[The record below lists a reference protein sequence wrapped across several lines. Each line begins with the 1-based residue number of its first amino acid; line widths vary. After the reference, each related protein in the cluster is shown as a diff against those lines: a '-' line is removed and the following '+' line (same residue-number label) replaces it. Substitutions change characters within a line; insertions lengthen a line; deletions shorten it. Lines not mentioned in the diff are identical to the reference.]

1 MTTTVDIYDPAQCCA
16 TGACSPDA
24 DDELAQFASSLE
36 WLKERGISV
45 SRYNLGHQ
53 PGAFAQNALVKST
66 LQSSGVGCLPLVL
79 ADGAIVAQGRYPTRD
94 ELASTLGLG
103 AAPAAKA
110 SCCAPAPAAA
120 QSACCAPAPAA
131 AKSSCCAPAAE
142 TASAPDKRCCG

>member
-53 PGAFAQNALVKST
+53 PGAFAQNALVKAA
-66 LQSSGVGCLPLVL
+66 LQSNGVGCLPLVL
-79 ADGAIVAQGRYPTRD
+79 ADGAIVSQGRYPSRD
-94 ELASTLGLG
+94 ELASKLGIG
-103 AAPAAKA
+103 AAAVAPAAGT
-110 SCCAPAPAAA
+110 
-120 QSACCAPAPAA
+120 
-131 AKSSCCAPAAE
+131 SCCAPAAA
-142 TASAPDKRCCG
+142 TADAPSKRCCG

>member
-53 PGAFAQNALVKST
+53 PGAFAQNALVKGT
-66 LQSSGVGCLPLVL
+66 LQSNGVGCLPLVL
-79 ADGAIVAQGRYPTRD
+79 ADGAIVSQGRYPTRD
-94 ELASTLGLG
+94 ELATNLGLG
-103 AAPAAKA
+103 ASPAAAALPAA
-110 SCCAPAPAAA
+110 SCCAPAAATE
-120 QSACCAPAPAA
+120 SACCAPASATVTVA
-131 AKSSCCAPAAE
+131 APA
-142 TASAPDKRCCG
+142 KRCCG